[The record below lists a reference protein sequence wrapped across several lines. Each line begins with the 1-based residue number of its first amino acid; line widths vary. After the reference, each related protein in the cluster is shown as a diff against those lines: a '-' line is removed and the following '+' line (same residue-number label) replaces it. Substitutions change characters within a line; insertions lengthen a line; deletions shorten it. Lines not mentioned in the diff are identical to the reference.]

1 MPPKSRAYWD
11 TECYPNY
18 WLLKFKPKGGQTLSF
33 AIKNGESFHPAVMD
47 EMLHLFEKYVGVG
60 FNTIYYDVP
69 MMRGVLAGYDTE
81 QLKWLNDQLIVHKV
95 KPWDLGLGEWSPTD
109 HVDIMPVCPGAG
121 SQNIFAGRIHHHTL
135 EELPIE
141 IGKVLTE
148 SEMAQIATK
157 CENDLG
163 KLEAL
168 DDALKPQM
176 RQREKLGARYG
187 LDLRSKSDAQ
197 VAEAVLKKR
206 CEMATG
212 RKIWKPQIDWGLQFK
227 YKPPAFLQ
235 FTLPQLQRAMS
246 LVLESTF
253 TINPPASMRDDAE
266 PGRCIGMPPQLEGLE
281 LVIGSS
287 TYRMGVG
294 GLHSSEKKLVAVSSE
309 THLVRM
315 PDVASYYPNLM
326 VNAGAWPSSLGPQ
339 FVVEYDSIKGERL
352 LDKAEVKRL
361 KSAGQTNTDAY
372 DDAVAGDGGGKIMIN
387 GTFGKTGSPYS
398 VMFAPE
404 MLIQTTIT
412 GQLSLL
418 MLIEWHECYGIPV
431 ISANTDGLVIYCP
444 RDKLAVSEWLI
455 KEWERRT
462 GLEMETDDYVAIYA
476 RDVNNYFAIKTPDD
490 VKRKGEYAKAGL
502 LEKKNP
508 DVEICADAVADF
520 LAKGVPIEYTIRM
533 CRDIRKFITLQKVGN
548 GGGVKL
554 WGHCPQRGTLVRDML
569 PVLEAHG
576 WVKRGRKWVK
586 PWTREQIDRVG
597 GGTGAPVQGFEPEFT
612 PAEAYARCFPEPVRE
627 VLGKSVRWY
636 YSTQAPGPI
645 IKADNG
651 HTVGQTYGARP
662 CMVLPTELP
671 ADIDYAWYVRKAEE
685 MLVDIG
691 FYVLHN

>member
-1 MPPKSRAYWD
+1 VKLPPPPPRAYWD

-18 WLLKFKPKGGQTLSF
+18 WLLKFRLKGRETYSF
-33 AIKNGESFHPAVMD
+33 SIRNGERFAPEVL
-47 EMLHLFEKYVGVG
+47 ERMLQLFELYTSVS
-60 FNTIYYDVP
+60 FNGIYYDVP
-69 MMRGVLAGYDTE
+69 MLRAVFQGYTTD
-81 QLKWLNDQLIVHKV
+81 QLKWLNDQLIVEKV
-95 KPWDLGLGEWSPTD
+95 KPWDLGLGEWSPRD
-109 HVDIMPVCPGAG
+109 HVDIMAVCPGSG

-141 IGKVLTE
+141 VGKVLTDA
-148 SEMAQIATK
+148 EMELIATK

-168 DDALKPQM
+168 DDALKPQL

-212 RKIWKPQIDWGLQFK
+212 LKIYKPRIDWGLRFK
-227 YKPPAFLQ
+227 YKAPEFLQ

-253 TINPPASMRDDAE
+253 TIQPPASMRDDGEA
-266 PGRCIGMPPQLEGLE
+266 GRCIGMPLQLEGLE
-281 LVIGSS
+281 IVIGSS

-294 GLHSSEKKLVAVSSE
+294 GLHSSEKRLVAVSSP
-309 THLVRM
+309 THQVRM

-339 FVVEYDSIKGERL
+339 FVVEYESIKDERL
-352 LDKAEVKRL
+352 KDKAAVKRL
-361 KSAGQTNTDAY
+361 KGEGQTHTDAY

-418 MLIEWHECYGIPV
+418 MLIEWHEIYGIPV
-431 ISANTDGLVIYCP
+431 ISANTDGIVINCP
-444 RDKLAVSEWLI
+444 RDKLAVSEYLI

-533 CRDIRKFITLQKVGN
+533 CRDIRKFVTIRKVD

-554 WGHCPQRGTLVRDML
+554 WGHCPQKGTLVRDMIS
-569 PVLEAHG
+569 VIEAHG
-576 WVKRGRKWVK
+576 WVKAGRKWSK
-586 PWTREQIDRVG
+586 AGLELTAQ
-597 GGTGAPVQGFEPEFT
+597 A
-612 PAEAYARCFPEPVRE
+612 AYNSCFPEPVRE
-627 VLGKSVRWY
+627 ELGKTVRWY

-645 IKADNG
+645 VYARNG
-651 HTVGQTYGARP
+651 NNVGGSYGARP
-662 CMVLPTELP
+662 CMVLPSTLP
-671 ADIDYAWYVRKAEE
+671 DDIDHAWYVRTAEQ